1 MIRVRSHVR
10 TLLKLTLVSACA
22 AMVILWPTWR
32 AALQAH
38 GNYQECSECRMTG
51 GGNCTAGAIQVTH
64 GFELQCNP
72 SEEPNN
78 LEVNWSNGIG
88 SHRCP
93 LDELTD
99 ASCVDVPGYDEGQ
112 PVAGFDTYFGVGTGS
127 YDGVSGATAEWT
139 FTDKGEPGK
148 NDTLD
153 LIIRDMDN
161 LVVLEAHCTLSG
173 GNHQAHPETP
183 TPTPTSTRWSSA
195 SPAAPMPLAS
205 PSTPPPARWR
215 SWSRLTSRRPPTP
228 APTTSTTSSCRSPTA
243 STWTRRPSRSPSP
256 T

>member
-1 MIRVRSHVR
+1 MIRASSHVS
-10 TLLKLTLVSACA
+10 TILKLTLVSACA
-22 AMVILWPTWR
+22 AMAILWPTWR
-32 AALQAH
+32 VALLAQ
-38 GNYQECSECRMTG
+38 GYYQEGRMTG
-51 GGNCTAGAIQVTH
+51 GGSCTTGEVKVTH

-88 SHRCP
+88 SHRFH

-99 ASCVDVPGYDEGQ
+99 ASCFDVPGYDEGQ

-153 LIIRDMDN
+153 LIIRDKDN
-161 LVVLEAHCTLSG
+161 LVVLEAHCTLSV

-183 TPTPTSTRWSSA
+183 TPTP
-195 SPAAPMPLAS
+195 M
-205 PSTPPPARWR
+205 
-215 SWSRLTSRRPPTP
+215 
-228 APTTSTTSSCRSPTA
+228 
-243 STWTRRPSRSPSP
+243 PSP
-256 T
+256 TPTPTPKASPTSRP